1 MMVGMKAFAER
12 VTMMTKTTKINVF
25 LDDLRAC
32 PAGFV
37 LARSAEDC
45 ITLMENYD
53 VAVLSLDH
61 DLGWDSMNGSDLAQE
76 LVARGLYADEIF
88 LHSSSMAGR
97 ANMYTIFMQKKPE
110 HVRISMQPVPSS
122 RLHEIEF
129 NQ

>member
-1 MMVGMKAFAER
+1 MIVFMKAFAER
-12 VTMMTKTTKINVF
+12 GAKLTQTTKINVF

-37 LARSAEDC
+37 LARTAEDC
-45 ITLMENYD
+45 ITLMENNE
-53 VAVLSLDH
+53 VAILSLDH
-61 DLGWDSMNGSDLAQE
+61 DLGWDSMNGSDLAHA

-97 ANMYTIFMQKKPE
+97 ENMYGIFMQQKPG
-110 HVRISMQPVPSS
+110 HVKVSMQPVPNE
-122 RLHEIEF
+122 RLMVIG